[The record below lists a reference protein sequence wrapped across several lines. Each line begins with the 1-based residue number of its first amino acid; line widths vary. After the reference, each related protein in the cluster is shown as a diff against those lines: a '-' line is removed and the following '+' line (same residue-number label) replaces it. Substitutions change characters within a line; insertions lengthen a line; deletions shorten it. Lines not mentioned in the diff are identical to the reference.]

1 MNQKAPSPKAIPL
14 AGLDIQLRD
23 YSHEGSISLSVNG
36 VPVSIGSGE
45 SAPGRVN
52 DGQLSDS
59 PVSGPT
65 PMTPVTPP
73 AQRTLNGRWDDFRCH
88 TGDYRLFLR
97 FALQAPSALALVGLL
112 QFILYQ
118 QFFAQEPGFLARY
131 GWWLFYMNIS
141 VVALAAVLGYLR
153 AYSLGTSHML
163 GMMISMVVGMQVGT
177 MLGAPLGATNGLFV
191 GSLVGMFTGGLSGF
205 YIGSRC
211 GSTMAIIQGLM
222 SGGMSGTMGAMLI
235 AMMVRDHVLIFMP
248 FFTLAN
254 LLILLGFTYL
264 FYEEGVEGGPCRIRR
279 SPGFFSLAV
288 ISILVTTLMA
298 LLMLYGPK
306 GPMVWTGQAPS
317 TIGMSGMGSGMM
329 NMLAMK

>member
-1 MNQKAPSPKAIPL
+1 MNQKAPSFEAIPH
-14 AGLDIQLRD
+14 AGLDIQLRSD
-23 YSHEGSISLSVNG
+23 SQVGSISLSVNG
-36 VPVSIGSGE
+36 IPVSIGNTE
-45 SAPGRVN
+45 PGGRLDTGGGN
-52 DGQLSDS
+52 RGQLSDRS
-59 PVSGPT
+59 VST
-65 PMTPVTPP
+65 PTPVTKTPSAP
-73 AQRTLNGRWDDFRCH
+73 KTLNERWSDFRCH
-88 TGDYRLFLR
+88 AGDYQLFLR
-97 FALQAPSALALVGLL
+97 FALQAPCLIVLICLL
-112 QFILYQ
+112 QYGLYQ
-118 QFFAQEPGFLARY
+118 LFFAQVPGFLLRY
-131 GWWLFYMNIS
+131 AWWLFYMDIS

-153 AYSLGTSHML
+153 SYSLCTSHML

-222 SGGMSGTMGAMLI
+222 SGGMSGSMGAMLI
-235 AMMVRDHVLIFMP
+235 AMMVSDHVLIFMP

-254 LLILLGFTYL
+254 LIILLGFTYL

-279 SPGFFSLAV
+279 RPGFVSFAV

-306 GPMVWTGQAPS
+306 GPDVWTGKATPMMVMP
-317 TIGMSGMGSGMM
+317 GM
-329 NMLAMK
+329 N